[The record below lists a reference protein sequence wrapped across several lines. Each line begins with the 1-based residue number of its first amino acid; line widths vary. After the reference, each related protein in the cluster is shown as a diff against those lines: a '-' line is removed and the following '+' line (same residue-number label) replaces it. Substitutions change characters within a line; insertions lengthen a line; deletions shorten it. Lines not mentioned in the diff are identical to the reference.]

1 MVFLHRMVFCIWAH
15 ATPGSVSCGMLWRT
29 VLFLRGVPMRH
40 HVFTVA
46 ILLAALGFYAAGM
59 SGGGMV
65 LLLLGGGL
73 ELWFWVRAMRSLK
86 PSSSISPTG
95 KV

>member
-1 MVFLHRMVFCIWAH
+1 MVFLPRMVFCIGAH
-15 ATPGSVSCGMLWRT
+15 ATPGPGSCGMLWST
-29 VLFLRGVPMRH
+29 GLFLRGVPMRH

-59 SGGGMV
+59 SGGGMA

-86 PSSSISPTG
+86 SSSSISPDG

>member
-1 MVFLHRMVFCIWAH
+1 
-15 ATPGSVSCGMLWRT
+15 
-29 VLFLRGVPMRH
+29 MRH
-40 HVFTVA
+40 HLFTVA
-46 ILLAALGFYAAGM
+46 LLLAALGFYAAGM

-73 ELWFWVRAMRSLK
+73 ELWFWVRAMRSCK
-86 PSSSISPTG
+86 RSPSISADG

>member
-1 MVFLHRMVFCIWAH
+1 
-15 ATPGSVSCGMLWRT
+15 MLLSK
-29 VLFLRGVPMRH
+29 VVFLRGVPMRH

-46 ILLAALGFYAAGM
+46 LLLAALGFYAAGM
-59 SGGGMV
+59 SGGGMA

-73 ELWFWVRAMRSLK
+73 ELWFWVRAMRLLK
-86 PSSSISPTG
+86 RSPSICRAG